1 MPDFESSQLHTFL
14 VALMEDPCTSGPDDI
29 CVAFGRNRLIR
40 TIKSEENQK
49 LKSEE
54 LDEPSFEMAMKTE
67 HDSDDEFDQEDLDL
81 NYKDLDSHNDDTYV
95 QKQVRKK
102 RNKPDEKKVGKREK
116 RAEKRMNEEFDETI
130 LPSIEEKIRSFEQQ
144 IIPNPTNAS
153 ETKINKNIERN
164 IALQQAYRE
173 IVTTGCSNR
182 KAASKVHK
190 MGKLTSPSPKFI
202 PAYPKIPKKPHVLI
216 INWEHKIIPNSDFIP
231 SPKKKCQ
238 CQSNSVNKGP
248 KFDKGLG
255 LQIKF

>member
-1 MPDFESSQLHTFL
+1 MTIRCHDGLVSSHKIILAGVSPCIKRILSGIPVGDEVTVIMPDFVSSQLHTFL
-14 VALMEDPCTSGPDDI
+14 VALMEDPCTPGPDDI
-29 CVAFGRNRLIR
+29 CVAFGRNRQIR

-54 LDEPSFEMAMKTE
+54 SGEPSFEMVMKTE

-102 RNKPDEKKVGKREK
+102 RNKPDEKKVGKRAK

-144 IIPNPTNAS
+144 IIPNPTNNS
-153 ETKINKNIERN
+153 ETKSNKNIERN

-182 KAASKVHK
+182 RAASKVHI
-190 MGKLTSPSPKFI
+190 MGKLTSP
-202 PAYPKIPKKPHVLI
+202 
-216 INWEHKIIPNSDFIP
+216 
-231 SPKKKCQ
+231 
-238 CQSNSVNKGP
+238 GP
-248 KFDKGLG
+248 KSTPASN
-255 LQIKF
+255 